1 MKKPLYLLLGL
12 LAIFVIVYFLLIQ
25 KEKKTFRRE
34 KVENFLQLDSAAV
47 NRFEFNLFDT
57 KLAFEKVNQQWYMT
71 RPDSCRADNR
81 AIEQML
87 SMATHLEVGEKISS
101 NPEKQFVFQVDTVMG
116 NRLDFFDGGNLLASM
131 VIGKMQEDRLHAYL
145 RKTDSDDVYLARGLF
160 SSIANR
166 RLDLWKDRSLFVLNP
181 KQASQIE
188 LGRDGKK
195 FRLTKQDTLWFVSAH
210 PYQESLPADG
220 KAVDEYL
227 GTLAG
232 MKLDEFIKAFQSAGV
247 SFDRPQLELKLIL
260 PDGEQET
267 VVAVAQGGEESR
279 YFVKTDRDKN
289 IFILYE
295 FNFKRIAKSFE
306 DFLPEEGEEEEA
318 EE

>member
-1 MKKPLYLLLGL
+1 MKKPLYILLGL

-25 KEKKTFRRE
+25 KEKKTFRQE

-57 KLAFEKVNQQWYMT
+57 KLAFEKVGQQWHMT

-87 SMATHLEVGEKISS
+87 SMATHLEVGEIISS

-116 NRLDFFDGGNLLASM
+116 NRLDFFDGENLLASM

-145 RKTDSDDVYLARGLF
+145 RKTDSDDVYLAKGLF

-166 RLDLWKDRSLFVLNP
+166 RLDLWKDRSLFVLDP
-181 KQASQIE
+181 KKASEIE
-188 LGRDGKK
+188 LSHDQNK
-195 FRLTKQDTLWFVSAH
+195 FRLTKEDTLWLVSAH
-210 PYQESLPADG
+210 PFQESLPADG
-220 KAVDEYL
+220 GAVEEYL

-232 MKLDEFIKAFQSAGV
+232 MKLDEFVKAFQSAGV
-247 SFDRPQLELKLIL
+247 SFNEPQLELKLIL

-289 IFILYE
+289 IFFLYE
-295 FNFKRIAKSFE
+295 FNFKRITKTFE
-306 DFLPEEGEEEEA
+306 DFLPEEEEEQ

>member
-12 LAIFVIVYFLLIQ
+12 LAIFVIVYVLLIQ
-25 KEKKTFRRE
+25 KEKKTFRQE

-57 KLAFEKVNQQWYMT
+57 KLAFVKLDQQWYMT

-87 SMATHLEVGEKISS
+87 SMATHLEVGEIISS

-116 NRLDFFDGGNLLASM
+116 NRLDFFDGENLLASM

-160 SSIANR
+160 SHIANR
-166 RLDLWKDRSLFVLNP
+166 RLDLWKDRSLFVLDP

-188 LGRDGKK
+188 LGQDKKK
-195 FRLTKQDTLWFVSAH
+195 FRLTKQDTLWLVSAH
-210 PYQESLPADG
+210 PYQESLPADVG
-220 KAVDEYL
+220 AVDEYIE
-227 GTLAG
+227 TLAN
-232 MKLDEFIKAFQSAGV
+232 MKIDDFLRASHARGIR
-247 SFDRPQLELKLIL
+247 FDRPQLELMLTL
-260 PDGEQET
+260 SDGEQEK
-267 VVAVAQGGEESR
+267 VAAIAQGGEESR
-279 YFVKTDRDKN
+279 YYVKTDLDKN
-289 IFILYE
+289 VFILYE
-295 FNFKRIAKSFE
+295 FNFKRIAKTFE
-306 DFLPEEGEEEEA
+306 DFLPKEEEQEGGEE
-318 EE
+318 

>member
-1 MKKPLYLLLGL
+1 MKKPLYILLGL

-25 KEKKTFRRE
+25 KEKKTFRQE

-57 KLAFEKVNQQWYMT
+57 KLAFEKVGQQWYMN

-81 AIEQML
+81 AVEQML
-87 SMATHLEVGEKISS
+87 SMATHLEVGEIISS

-116 NRLDFFDGGNLLASM
+116 NRLDFFDGENLLASM

-145 RKTDSDDVYLARGLF
+145 RKTGSDDVYLAKGLF

-166 RLDLWKDRSLFVLNP
+166 RLDLWKDRSLFVLDP
-181 KQASQIE
+181 RQASRIE
-188 LGRDGKK
+188 LGQDQKR
-195 FRLTKQDTLWFVSAH
+195 FRLTKEDTLWLVSAH
-210 PYQESLPADG
+210 PYQESLPADVG
-220 KAVDEYL
+220 AVDDYIE
-227 GTLAG
+227 TLAN
-232 MKLDEFIKAFQSAGV
+232 MKVDDFVRASQSGGI
-247 SFDRPQLELKLIL
+247 SFDRPQLELVLTFA
-260 PDGEQET
+260 DDEQER

-279 YFVKTDRDKN
+279 YHVKTDRDKN
-289 IFILYE
+289 VFILYE
-295 FNFKRIAKSFE
+295 FNFKRIATTFE
-306 DFLPEEGEEEEA
+306 DFLPEEEEEEEG

>member
-12 LAIFVIVYFLLIQ
+12 LAISVIVYFLLIQ
-25 KEKKTFRRE
+25 KEKKTFRQE
-34 KVENFLQLDSAAV
+34 KVQNFLQLDSAAV

-57 KLAFEKVNQQWYMT
+57 KLAFEKVAQQWHMT

-87 SMATHLEVGEKISS
+87 SMASHLEVGEIISS

-116 NRLDFFDGGNLLASM
+116 NRLDFFDGENLLASM

-145 RKTDSDDVYLARGLF
+145 RKTDSDDVYLAKGLF

-166 RLDLWKDRSLFVLNP
+166 RLDLWKDRSLFVLDP

-188 LGRDGKK
+188 LSRDQKK
-195 FRLTKQDTLWFVSAH
+195 FRLTREDTLWLVSAH

-220 KAVDEYL
+220 GVVEEYL
-227 GTLAG
+227 GTLVD
-232 MKLDEFIKAFQSAGV
+232 MKADDFVRAFQSGGI
-247 SFDRPQLELKLIL
+247 SFDRPQFELKLTVA
-260 PDGEQET
+260 DGEQER
-267 VVAVAQGGEESR
+267 VVAVAQGGEESG
-279 YFVKTDRDKN
+279 YYVKTDRDRN
-289 IFILYE
+289 VFILYE
-295 FNFKRIAKSFE
+295 FNFKRIAKTFQ
-306 DFLPEEGEEEEA
+306 DFQPKEEE
-318 EE
+318 